1 MRKKLFTFL
10 LALAASIGMMWA
22 ETVVINKSEFTP
34 SGVTKG
40 GVTLA
45 LSSGSMTSSE
55 PVAMDGSFEFSTSLG
70 KFTGITIETD
80 ANIMEIYEGAFTSAG
95 WPTGDNLG
103 KSAAWTGESE
113 TVLISCMV
121 AGMDNITITC
131 TIEPAPA
138 TGLQV
143 VEVTSDIYN
152 GWNSNGNTFSV
163 NALPGFQA
171 VTFDEAKAWTEVPTS
186 GTAVLVYRTNGDY
199 ARVIHFFDGTISGD
213 YDLETDFNQMYENI
227 TLFGNRIFYTTGG
240 GSTPA
245 VDPAVQ
251 NVIDLINAI
260 PNPVV
265 YNQECFNA
273 LNAAHNAY
281 VALTEEQRDQVTNY
295 DDYLAAE
302 ETYWNLKAANDVITL
317 INAIGDVEYTPE
329 CKAKIDAARSAYNN
343 LNLEKKGYVTNYNTL
358 LAAEAAYA
366 ALIPVSSTVVWDEA
380 VLATINV
387 ENGTENETFT
397 KDDITLT
404 ALNGHAYYPDEDDH
418 FLLDGMNDEPFSFSS
433 TSADIVRIEITVSE
447 MMDDTELIDGWQKTA
462 TGYRW
467 IGEASSVDFGITLP
481 KVTQIAF
488 YLGNGSTPA
497 PTPNP
502 SGECGAQ
509 GDNLLWELNT
519 STGVLTIT
527 GSGAMNDW
535 PDDTNL
541 PWYDNRLDITSVV
554 LPSGITSLGT
564 KAFRGC
570 QNLASINMTENYP
583 AGLTAINQEAFCH
596 TKLTSVIIP
605 ESVVTI
611 GQDAFYRSENIT
623 DVYCYADPNNLT
635 WTDFWCDDFNKT
647 PAKSTQCH
655 VKDCYLAVYNSKW
668 NTSSQST
675 DVNVT
680 FVGDLPGDCGAPTP
694 TPSGDKLPG
703 VFSVS
708 ADKAVCFSKGN
719 LQYNS
724 GTQAWQFAENQWDYI
739 GNAAG
744 NKAITVDGIPDNSG
758 IVDLFGWVG
767 ASSSWITGSTQQY
780 GISTS
785 TTNNDYGN
793 VYGEALKQDWGNTM
807 GSDWRTLSKDEWNYL
822 LTERANAANL
832 RTLATVNDKTGLILM
847 PDGWTASGVSLTVTK
862 ENYTDNT
869 IGSSDWATLAGQG
882 CVFLPAAGS
891 RNGNWVMSAGTKG
904 HYWSSTSR
912 PDGASLNSFK
922 LVFMADDVD
931 PTDYT
936 NRYTGLSVRLVSET
950 APTPTPTPTPTD
962 EQVPTN
968 EDPENPGTYYYSTF
982 FHSTQNY
989 KLTND
994 GTQAFIAT
1002 LGGNDLVL
1010 TKIAEG
1016 AQVIPANTAVI
1027 FRKSGSADPVVLTP
1041 TEENGVSVNPN
1052 DNSLKGVD
1060 AETAITSIDGLTT
1073 TNCYVLSGT
1082 NEYGVGFYRINSD
1095 NLKAHKAYVK
1105 YAGLQTNAPRRMR
1118 FVFNQEQTA
1127 TGMENVQNEETKA
1140 QKVMIDGV
1148 MYIIRGEHM
1157 YDAQGQ
1163 IVK

>member
-10 LALAASIGMMWA
+10 LALVTSVGLSWA
-22 ETVVINKSEFTP
+22 TE
-34 SGVTKG
+34 G
-40 GVTLA
+40 A
-45 LSSGSMTSSE
+45 LSGAFAINGDGDYIAFSKGNLQYHCTNHVWQFATNQYDIIGGDNANISDSYDGWVDLFGYGTGNNPTLVNTSYGDYSTFTDWGVNAISNGGNEANLWRTLTKDEWVYIFNSRTKASQKYGMATVANLPGIILLPDVYAGPAINTDHDAWANNVISSSE
-55 PVAMDGSFEFSTSLG
+55 WAAYEAAGAVFLPAAGYRSGTTMDNVGSYGFYWSSTPDDAMHSYKFSLDKYVVSQGYGLRYEGLSVRLVQATQAPEPVEGV
-70 KFTGITIETD
+70 IVIETD
-80 ANIMEIYEGAFTSAG
+80 KQQTSY
-95 WPTGDNLG
+95 T
-103 KSAAWTGESE
+103 ES
-113 TVLISCMV
+113 TVTISC
-121 AGMDNITITC
+121 A
-131 TIEPAPA
+131 
-138 TGLQV
+138 
-143 VEVTSDIYN
+143 
-152 GWNSNGNTFSV
+152 
-163 NALPGFQA
+163 
-171 VTFDEAKAWTEVPTS
+171 
-186 GTAVLVYRTNGDY
+186 
-199 ARVIHFFDGTISGD
+199 
-213 YDLETDFNQMYENI
+213 
-227 TLFGNRIFYTTGG
+227 
-240 GSTPA
+240 
-245 VDPAVQ
+245 
-251 NVIDLINAI
+251 
-260 PNPVV
+260 
-265 YNQECFNA
+265 
-273 LNAAHNAY
+273 
-281 VALTEEQRDQVTNY
+281 
-295 DDYLAAE
+295 
-302 ETYWNLKAANDVITL
+302 
-317 INAIGDVEYTPE
+317 AIGDS
-329 CKAKIDAARSAYNN
+329 DGFS
-343 LNLEKKGYVTNYNTL
+343 
-358 LAAEAAYA
+358 
-366 ALIPVSSTVVWDEA
+366 VSIYGD
-380 VLATINV
+380 
-387 ENGTENETFT
+387 
-397 KDDITLT
+397 
-404 ALNGHAYYPDEDDH
+404 
-418 FLLDGMNDEPFSFSS
+418 
-433 TSADIVRIEITVSE
+433 
-447 MMDDTELIDGWQKTA
+447 KTA
-462 TGYRW
+462 TITNSDASKIISKIELVPGYSESYHSYVRAN
-467 IGEASSVDFGITLP
+467 GGTPASSSESLITFTNVNSNNVTLSITNEYIQIKEVRITLADNDDP
-481 KVTQIAF
+481 
-488 YLGNGSTPA
+488 TPD

-570 QNLASINMTENYP
+570 NNLASINMTENYP
-583 AGLTAINQEAFCH
+583 AGLTAINQEAFCN
-596 TKLTSVIIP
+596 TKLTSVTIP

-611 GQDAFYRSENIT
+611 GQDAFYLSQAIT

-635 WTDFWCDDFNKT
+635 WTDFYCDDFNKT

-708 ADKAVCFSKGN
+708 GTKAVCFSKGN

-950 APTPTPTPTPTD
+950 APTPTPTPTPSD

-968 EDPENPGTYYYSTF
+968 EDPENPSYHYSTF

-994 GTQAFIAT
+994 GTQAFIAD
-1002 LGGNDLVL
+1002 LSNNDLVL
-1010 TKIAEG
+1010 TEIANG
-1016 AQVIPANTAVI
+1016 TQVIPANTAVI
-1027 FRKSGSADPVVLTP
+1027 LRKTGSADPVVLTP
-1041 TEENGVSVNPN
+1041 TEENGVSVNPD
-1052 DNSLKGVD
+1052 DNSLEGVD
-1060 AETAITSIDGLTT
+1060 AITAVTSIDGLTT

-1118 FVFNQEQTA
+1118 FVFNQEQVA
-1127 TGMENVQNEETKA
+1127 TGVENVQGDKVQSTK
-1140 QKVMIDGV
+1140 VLRDGQLV
-1148 MYIIRGEHM
+1148 IIRNGVE
-1157 YDAQGQ
+1157 YNAAGQ
-1163 IVK
+1163 MIK